1 MAIGRIQ
8 INANQLK
15 LGMFVVELDRPWLG
29 TPFLFQ
35 GFRIRTLEEIEKLK
49 SLCDSV
55 VIDIEKSAKG
65 VYRTE
70 RTVHTERKRQHL
82 YSMSTSFEEEI
93 YSANEIRADTES
105 CIEQVFEDVTSNRM
119 IDLVTVKKMV
129 NHTVDGIL
137 RNPDAHVSLTQL
149 KDWDRYT
156 AQHSINVCILA
167 LAMARHLGM
176 PRHEMEMLG
185 AGALLHDVGKL
196 KTPLEV
202 LNKPG
207 KLTEEEFKLMKAH
220 PVHGR
225 ELLEHRYGLPHLVA
239 DMAYSHHERAAG
251 GGYPRGLNGDQIS
264 IWSKIV
270 AIVDVYDAIT
280 SDRCYHKGMSP
291 TEALTKMYGW
301 RLTDFDPE
309 LLEQFIQCLGIY
321 PVGTLVELT
330 SGEVGIVI
338 SVNPVLRLRPMVSLI
353 LDGQKRPYYPSRT
366 VNLADFANND
376 PDNVYGIREVLK
388 PGSYSI
394 NIREHLSPMQQ
405 AQEKKLFVAYGAE

>member
-1 MAIGRIQ
+1 MAIGKVQ
-8 INANQLK
+8 VSTSQLK
-15 LGMFVVELDRPWLG
+15 VGMFVIDLDRPWLG

-35 GFRIRTLEEIEKLK
+35 GFRIHSPDEIEKLR
-49 SLCDSV
+49 SQCDSV
-55 VIDIEKSAKG
+55 YIDLEKSARGSLAATRSPKAETSPQ
-65 VYRTE
+65 R
-70 RTVHTERKRQHL
+70 L
-82 YSMSTSFEEEI
+82 YAMSAAFEEEI
-93 YSANEIRADTES
+93 FAANEIRAETES
-105 CIEQVFEDVTSNRM
+105 CIEQVFADVASNKM
-119 IDLVTVKKMV
+119 IDLVSVKRIV

-149 KDWDRYT
+149 KEWDTYT

-167 LAMARHLGM
+167 LAVARHLGLS
-176 PRHEMEMLG
+176 RHEMEMLG

-207 KLTEEEFKLMKAH
+207 KLTAEEFNIMKAH

-251 GGYPRGLNGDQIS
+251 GGYPRGLSGDQIS
-264 IWSKIV
+264 VWSKIV

-280 SDRCYHKGMSP
+280 SDRCYHEGMSP
-291 TEALTKMYGW
+291 TEALTKMYSW
-301 RLTDFDPE
+301 RMTDFDPE

-338 SVNPVLRLRPMVSLI
+338 SVNPVLRLRPIVSLV
-353 LDGQKRPYYPSRT
+353 LDANKRPYYPARSL
-366 VNLADFANND
+366 NLADFADND
-376 PDNVYGIREVLK
+376 PDNVYAIREVLK
-388 PGSYSI
+388 PHSYGI
-394 NIREHLSPMQQ
+394 NIREHLQPMQK
-405 AQEKKLFVAYGAE
+405 AQERKLVLP

>member
-1 MAIGRIQ
+1 MAIGKIQ

-35 GFRIRTLEEIEKLK
+35 GFRIRSVEEIEKLR
-49 SLCDSV
+49 SLCDTV

-65 VYRTE
+65 SYRPE
-70 RTVHTERKRQHL
+70 HAGREERKPQRL
-82 YSMSTSFEEEI
+82 YAMSASFEQEI
-93 YSANEIRADTES
+93 ISANEIRAETES
-105 CIEQVFEDVTSNRM
+105 CLAEVFDDVAKDRM
-119 IDLVTVKKMV
+119 IDLVSVKKVV

-167 LAMARHLGM
+167 LAMGRHIGLQ
-176 PRHEMEMLG
+176 RQELEMLG
-185 AGALLHDVGKL
+185 TGALLHDVGKL
-196 KTPLEV
+196 RTPLEV

-251 GGYPRGLNGDQIS
+251 GGYPRGLSGDQLTV
-264 IWSKIV
+264 WSKIV

-338 SVNPVLRLRPMVSLI
+338 SVNPTLRLRPQVSLI
-353 LDGQKRPYYPSRT
+353 LDAQKRPYYPSRT

-376 PDNVYGIREVLK
+376 PDNLYGIREVLK
-388 PGSYSI
+388 PGSYGI
-394 NIREHLSPMQQ
+394 NIREHLQPMQQ
-405 AQEKKLFVAYGAE
+405 AQEKKLVLP

>member
-1 MAIGRIQ
+1 MAIGKIQ
-8 INANQLK
+8 LHASQLK
-15 LGMFVVELDRPWLG
+15 VGMFVIELDRPWLG

-35 GFRIRTLEEIEKLK
+35 GFRIRSADDIEKLR
-49 SLCDSV
+49 SQCDYV
-55 VIDIEKSAKG
+55 YIDIEKTARRSTAAPPSQAKVPSQRIYTMSAA
-65 VYRTE
+65 
-70 RTVHTERKRQHL
+70 
-82 YSMSTSFEEEI
+82 FEEEI
-93 YSANEIRADTES
+93 FAANEIRVETES
-105 CIEQVFEDVTSNRM
+105 CIEQVFADVANDKM
-119 IDLVTVKKMV
+119 IDLVTVKRAV
-129 NHTVDGIL
+129 TNTVDGIL

-167 LAMARHLGM
+167 LAMARHLGL

-207 KLTEEEFKLMKAH
+207 KLTAEEFNIMKAH

-251 GGYPRGLNGDQIS
+251 GGYPRGLSGDQIS

-280 SDRCYHKGMSP
+280 SDRCYHDGMSP
-291 TEALTKMYGW
+291 TEALTKMYSW

-330 SGEVGIVI
+330 SGEVGIVV
-338 SVNPVLRLRPMVSLI
+338 SVNPVLRLRPLVSLV
-353 LDGQKRPYYPSRT
+353 LDASKRPYYPSRT
-366 VNLADFANND
+366 LDLADLAHSD
-376 PDNVYGIREVLK
+376 PDTPCAIREVLK
-388 PGSYSI
+388 PGSYGI
-394 NIREHLSPMQQ
+394 NIRAHLQPMQQ
-405 AQEKKLFVAYGAE
+405 AQEKKILVR

>member
-1 MAIGRIQ
+1 MAIGKIQ
-8 INANQLK
+8 IDVNQLK

-35 GFRIRTLEEIEKLK
+35 GFRIRSVEEIEKLK
-49 SLCDSV
+49 SLCHTV
-55 VIDIEKSAKG
+55 IIDIEKSAKG
-65 VYRTE
+65 SYRPE
-70 RTVHTERKRQHL
+70 RAGREERKPTRL
-82 YSMSTSFEEEI
+82 YTMSASFEQEI
-93 YSANEIRADTES
+93 VSANEIRAETES
-105 CIEQVFEDVTSNRM
+105 CMAQVFEDVGHDKM
-119 IDLVTVKKMV
+119 IDLVTVKKV
-129 NHTVDGIL
+129 ITHTVDGIL

-156 AQHSINVCILA
+156 AQHSINVSILA
-167 LAMARHLGM
+167 LAMGRHMGL
-176 PRHEMEMLG
+176 PRHELEMLG
-185 AGALLHDVGKL
+185 TGALLHDVGKL
-196 KTPLEV
+196 RTPLEV

-207 KLTEEEFKLMKAH
+207 KLTEAEFKLMKAH

-251 GGYPRGLNGDQIS
+251 GGYPRGLNSNQIS
-264 IWSKIV
+264 VWSKIV

-280 SDRCYHKGMSP
+280 SDRCYHKGISP

-338 SVNPVLRLRPMVSLI
+338 SVNTTLRLRPMVSLI
-353 LDGQKRPYYPSRT
+353 LDGQKRPCYPART

-376 PDNVYGIREVLK
+376 PDDVYGIREVLK
-388 PGSYSI
+388 PGSYGI
-394 NIREHLSPMQQ
+394 NIREHLQPMQQ
-405 AQEKKLFVAYGAE
+405 VQEKRLIMP

>member
-1 MAIGRIQ
+1 MPIRTFQ
-8 INANQLK
+8 VHVSQLK
-15 LGMFVVELDRPWLG
+15 IGMFVTQLDRPWLG

-35 GFRIRTLEEIEKLK
+35 GFHIRTTDEIDRLK
-49 SLCDSV
+49 SFCESV
-55 VIDIEKSAKG
+55 YIDLEKSARG
-65 VYRTE
+65 RLVAT
-70 RTVHTERKRQHL
+70 RKRQL
-82 YSMSTSFEEEI
+82 DGLPQRRIYEMSASFEQEI
-93 YSANEIRADTES
+93 YSANEIRAETES
-105 CIEQVFEDVTSNRM
+105 CIEQVFDDVARDKM
-119 IDLVTVKKMV
+119 IDLVSVKRVV

-167 LAMARHLGM
+167 LAMARHIGLG
-176 PRHEMEMLG
+176 RNEMEMLG

-207 KLTEEEFKLMKAH
+207 KLTPEEFAIMKAH

-251 GGYPRGLNGDQIS
+251 GGYPRGLSGDQIS

-280 SDRCYHKGMSP
+280 SDRCYHKGMSA
-291 TEALTKMYGW
+291 TEALTKMYSW
-301 RLTDFDPE
+301 RMTDFDPA

-338 SVNPVLRLRPMVSLI
+338 SVNHSLRLRPLVSLV
-353 LDGQKRPYYPSRT
+353 LDREKRPYYPPR
-366 VNLADFANND
+366 VINLADFATND
-376 PDNVYGIREVLK
+376 PDDVYGIRDVLA
-388 PGSYSI
+388 PGSYGI
-394 NIREHLSPMQQ
+394 NIREHLQPVQEAQ
-405 AQEKKLFVAYGAE
+405 ARRLVR

>member
-1 MAIGRIQ
+1 MAIGKIQ
-8 INANQLK
+8 INASQLK

-35 GFRIRTLEEIEKLK
+35 GFRIRSVEEIEKLR
-49 SLCDSV
+49 SLCDTV

-65 VYRTE
+65 SYRPE
-70 RTVHTERKRQHL
+70 HAGREERKPQRL
-82 YSMSTSFEEEI
+82 YAMSASFEQEI
-93 YSANEIRADTES
+93 ISANEIRAETES
-105 CIEQVFEDVTSNRM
+105 CLAEVFDDVAKDRM
-119 IDLVTVKKMV
+119 IDLVSVKKVV

-167 LAMARHLGM
+167 LAMGRHIGLQ
-176 PRHEMEMLG
+176 RQELEMLG
-185 AGALLHDVGKL
+185 TGALLHDVGKL
-196 KTPLEV
+196 RTPLEV

-251 GGYPRGLNGDQIS
+251 GGYPRGLSGDQLTV
-264 IWSKIV
+264 WSKIV

-338 SVNPVLRLRPMVSLI
+338 SVNPTLRLRPQVSLI
-353 LDGQKRPYYPSRT
+353 LDAQKRPYYPSRT

-376 PDNVYGIREVLK
+376 PDNLYGIREVLK
-388 PGSYSI
+388 PGSYGI
-394 NIREHLSPMQQ
+394 NIREHLQPMQQ
-405 AQEKKLFVAYGAE
+405 AQEKKLVLP

>member
-1 MAIGRIQ
+1 MAIGKIQ
-8 INANQLK
+8 INTNQLK

-35 GFRIRTLEEIEKLK
+35 GFRIRSMEEIEKLR
-49 SLCDSV
+49 SLCDTV

-65 VYRTE
+65 SYRPE
-70 RTVHTERKRQHL
+70 HAGREERKPQRL
-82 YSMSTSFEEEI
+82 YAMSASFEQEI
-93 YSANEIRADTES
+93 ISANEIRAETES
-105 CIEQVFEDVTSNRM
+105 CLAEVFDDVAKDRM
-119 IDLVTVKKMV
+119 IDLVSVKKVV

-167 LAMARHLGM
+167 LAMGRHIGLQ
-176 PRHEMEMLG
+176 RQELEMLG
-185 AGALLHDVGKL
+185 TGALLHDVGKL
-196 KTPLEV
+196 RTPLEV

-251 GGYPRGLNGDQIS
+251 GGYPRGLSGDQLTV
-264 IWSKIV
+264 WSKIV

-338 SVNPVLRLRPMVSLI
+338 SVNPTLRLRPQVSLI
-353 LDGQKRPYYPSRT
+353 LDAQKRPYYPSRT

-376 PDNVYGIREVLK
+376 PDNLYGIREVLK
-388 PGSYSI
+388 PGSYGI
-394 NIREHLSPMQQ
+394 NIREHLQPMQQ
-405 AQEKKLFVAYGAE
+405 AQEKKLVLP

>member
-1 MAIGRIQ
+1 MAIGKIQ
-8 INANQLK
+8 IDVNQLK

-35 GFRIRTLEEIEKLK
+35 GFRIRSVEEIEKLK

-55 VIDIEKSAKG
+55 VIDIEKSAKEG
-65 VYRTE
+65 GYRPDHPGRE
-70 RTVHTERKRQHL
+70 QRKSQRL
-82 YSMSTSFEEEI
+82 YAMSASFEQEI
-93 YSANEIRADTES
+93 ISANEIRAETES
-105 CIEQVFEDVTSNRM
+105 CIDQVFDDVANDRM
-119 IDLVTVKKMV
+119 IDLISVKKII

-149 KDWDRYT
+149 KNWDSYT
-156 AQHSINVCILA
+156 AQHSMNVCILA
-167 LAMARHLGM
+167 LTMGRHIGL
-176 PRHEMEMLG
+176 PRNELEMLG
-185 AGALLHDVGKL
+185 TGALLHDVGKL
-196 KTPLEV
+196 MTPLEV

-251 GGYPRGLNGDQIS
+251 GGYPRGLSGNQLTV
-264 IWSKIV
+264 WSKIV

-338 SVNPVLRLRPMVSLI
+338 SVNTTLRLRPQVSLI
-353 LDGQKRPYYPSRT
+353 LDGQKRPYYPART

-376 PDNVYGIREVLK
+376 PDDVYGIREVLK
-388 PGSYSI
+388 PGSYGIS
-394 NIREHLSPMQQ
+394 IREHLQPMQQ
-405 AQEKKLFVAYGAE
+405 AQAKKLVMP

>member
-1 MAIGRIQ
+1 MPLGTVQ
-8 INANQLK
+8 IHVNQLK
-15 LGMFVVELDRPWLG
+15 LGMFVSQLDRPWLG

-35 GFRIRTLEEIEKLK
+35 GFRIRSVEEIEKLK

-55 VIDIEKSAKG
+55 HIDLEKSARASLTTG
-65 VYRTE
+65 RTDREQAAPRRVYA
-70 RTVHTERKRQHL
+70 
-82 YSMSTSFEEEI
+82 MSASFEQEI
-93 YSANEIRADTES
+93 HSANEIRAETES
-105 CIEQVFEDVTSNRM
+105 CIEQVFDDVARDKM
-119 IDLVTVKKMV
+119 IDLVTVKRVV

-149 KDWDRYT
+149 KEWDRYT

-167 LAMARHLGM
+167 LAMARHLGL

-207 KLTEEEFKLMKAH
+207 KLTEEEFKIMKAH

-225 ELLEHRYGLPHLVA
+225 ELLEHRYGLPNLVA

-251 GGYPRGLNGDQIS
+251 GGYPRGLSGDQIS

-301 RLTDFDPE
+301 RMKDFDPE

-330 SGEVGIVI
+330 SSEVGIVI
-338 SVNPVLRLRPMVSLI
+338 SVNNAMRLRPMVSLI
-353 LDGQKRPYYPSRT
+353 LDGEKRPYYPART

-376 PDNVYGIREVLK
+376 PDHVYGIREVLK
-388 PGSYSI
+388 PGAYGI
-394 NIREHLSPMQQ
+394 DIREHLQPMQQ
-405 AQEKKLFVAYGAE
+405 AQEKKLVIP

>member
-1 MAIGRIQ
+1 MAIGKIQ
-8 INANQLK
+8 LHASQLK
-15 LGMFVVELDRPWLG
+15 AGMFVIELDRPWLG

-35 GFRIRTLEEIEKLK
+35 GFRIRSADDIEKLR
-49 SLCDSV
+49 SQCDSV
-55 VIDIEKSAKG
+55 YIDIEKSARRG
-65 VYRTE
+65 TAAPPSQAIRPSQRIYT
-70 RTVHTERKRQHL
+70 
-82 YSMSTSFEEEI
+82 MSAAFEEEI
-93 YSANEIRADTES
+93 YAANEIRVETES
-105 CIEQVFEDVTSNRM
+105 CIEQVFADVANDKM
-119 IDLVTVKKMV
+119 IDLVTVKRAV
-129 NHTVDGIL
+129 TNTVDGIL

-167 LAMARHLGM
+167 LAMARHLGL

-207 KLTEEEFKLMKAH
+207 KLTAEEFKIMKAH

-251 GGYPRGLNGDQIS
+251 GGYPRGLSGDQIS

-280 SDRCYHKGMSP
+280 SDRCYHDGMSP
-291 TEALTKMYGW
+291 TEALTKMYSW

-338 SVNPVLRLRPMVSLI
+338 SVNPVLRLRPLVSLV
-353 LDGQKRPYYPSRT
+353 LDASKRPYYPSRT
-366 VNLADFANND
+366 LNLADLVHID
-376 PDNVYGIREVLK
+376 PDTPCAIREVLK
-388 PGSYSI
+388 PGSYGI
-394 NIREHLSPMQQ
+394 NIRAHLQPMQQ
-405 AQEKKLFVAYGAE
+405 AQEKKILVR

>member
-8 INANQLK
+8 INVNQLK

-35 GFRIRTLEEIEKLK
+35 GFRIRTIEEIEKLK
-49 SLCDSV
+49 TLCDSV

-65 VYRTE
+65 SYRPE
-70 RTVHTERKRQHL
+70 RAERAERKPQRI
-82 YSMSTSFEEEI
+82 YAMSASFEEEI
-93 YSANEIRADTES
+93 HSANEIRADTES
-105 CIEQVFEDVTSNRM
+105 CMTQVFEDVTHNRM
-119 IDLVTVKKMV
+119 IDLVTVKKIV

-167 LAMARHLGM
+167 LSMARHMGL

-185 AGALLHDVGKL
+185 TGALLHDVGKL

-207 KLTEEEFKLMKAH
+207 KLTAEEFDLMKAH

-225 ELLEHRYGLPHLVA
+225 ELLEHRYGLPHMVA

-251 GGYPRGLNGDQIS
+251 GGYPRGLNSNQIS
-264 IWSKIV
+264 VWSKIV

-280 SDRCYHKGMSP
+280 SDRCYHKSMSP

-338 SVNPVLRLRPMVSLI
+338 SVNTTLRLRPMVSLI
-353 LDGQKRPYYPSRT
+353 LDNQKHPYYPTRT

-376 PDNVYGIREVLK
+376 TDNAYGIREVLK
-388 PGSYSI
+388 PGSYGI
-394 NIREHLSPMQQ
+394 NIREQLQPMQQ
-405 AQEKKLFVAYGAE
+405 AQEKKLVLTL